1 MLNRSSESRHPCL
14 VFDLRV
20 KVFSLNNDIVYDA
33 SCSFVCVCLNA
44 VYQNEEFPSISSFSK
59 VSKSGIDNGV
69 CQKLFLDL
77 LR

>member
-1 MLNRSSESRHPCL
+1 MLAVVLC
-14 VFDLRV
+14 
-20 KVFSLNNDIVYDA
+20 
-33 SCSFVCVCLNA
+33 VCVCVNA